1 LETGMQSPLSSERV
15 QQFDQDGYL
24 IERQLVDAEL
34 ITSMNRLVDGSVKPA
49 LAPVE
54 YEADVHYP
62 GSPESKTAPG
72 GQTPRRLLNAYTRAE
87 IFRQFA
93 GSHAVVSRLQQLLGS
108 EHVMVSQNHHNCVMT
123 KHPGYS
129 SVTSWHQDIRYW
141 SFDHPELISVWL
153 ALGKERPDN
162 GGLLLIPGSHRMEL
176 ERGRLDAAL
185 FLRTDIEEN
194 RELIEA
200 AIPAELEP
208 GDVLFF
214 HCKTFHAA
222 GQNDAGTVKKSLV
235 YSYHA
240 RENRAIPET
249 RSAVHSDILVS

>member
-1 LETGMQSPLSSERV
+1 MAEPLNATQL
-15 QQFDQDGYL
+15 QQFIDDGYFIARGLAGADL
-24 IERQLVDAEL
+24 IER
-34 ITSMNRLVDGSVKPA
+34 MNRVIDDSVNPA

-62 GSPESKTAPG
+62 GAPENKLAPG
-72 GQTPRRLLNAYTRAE
+72 GQTPRRLLNAYTRASV
-87 IFRQFA
+87 FREWA
-93 GSHAVVSRLQQLLGS
+93 NSEEVVSRLRQMLDTES
-108 EHVMVSQNHHNCVMT
+108 VMVSQNHHNCVMT

-153 ALGKERPDN
+153 ALGSERLEN

-194 RELIEA
+194 IALIDKAVPADLEA
-200 AIPAELEP
+200 
-208 GDVLFF
+208 GDTLFF

-222 GQNDAGTVKKSLV
+222 GQNDADFVKKSLV
-235 YSYHA
+235 YTYHA
-240 RENRAIPET
+240 QSNHSIPET
-249 RSAVHSDILVS
+249 RSAVHNDIVVGDS